1 MTLHFDDLRQNADK
15 RLDFAAYS
23 PRQLVLI
30 HTAVSLGA
38 SLVIGLLNLLFS
50 QMIANTGGLGS
61 IGTRSMLQTAQT
73 VLELA
78 VTIALPFWNIGLTR
92 AALCWARG
100 ELAEPPTLL
109 EGFRR
114 FRSLVGLSLLFLAIL
129 LGISMAGSYIATT
142 LFMLTPFAGDLIDA
156 QDLLLQNFSILSPE
170 IQPSDET
177 IAQYLSAT
185 KPLTIFSVILF
196 AVIAIPVYYRVR
208 FADFA
213 VMDGG
218 RTAVSLME
226 SFRITKKK
234 ALEIFK
240 IDLHFWWFYLLQL
253 LTVTLCYGDSILVAL
268 GVQLPISPELSYM
281 LFYAVGLLLQGLL
294 LWYYQARVSVTYA
307 LAYEALSEDPA
318 TVCSQTVQ

>member
-1 MTLHFDDLRQNADK
+1 MTLHFDDLRQQAEK

-38 SLVIGLLNLLFS
+38 SLVIGLLNLLFA
-50 QMIANTGGLGS
+50 QLIANTGGLG
-61 IGTRSMLQTAQT
+61 GMATRSMLETAQA

-78 VTIALPFWNIGLTR
+78 VTIALPFWNIGLIR

-114 FRSLVGLSLLFLAIL
+114 MRSVLGVKLFSLLIF
-129 LGISMAGSYIATT
+129 LGISMAVSYLGTM
-142 LFMLTPFAGDLIDA
+142 LFLFTPFSGSLIEALDPIM
-156 QDLLLQNFSILSPE
+156 QGTLSTESLLN
-170 IQPSDET
+170 DET
-177 IAQYLSAT
+177 LTQLTTAAV
-185 KPLTIFSVILF
+185 PLMVFLGIVF
-196 AVIAIPVYYRVR
+196 AAIAIPVWYRIR

-213 VMDGG
+213 VMDGN
-218 RTAVSLME
+218 RSLFSMLH

-234 ALEIFK
+234 ALAVCK
-240 IDLHFWWFYLLQL
+240 IDLRFWWFYLLQL

-268 GVQLPISPELSYM
+268 GVQLPISAELSYV
-281 LFYAVGLLLQGLL
+281 LFYALGIVLQGLL
-294 LWYYQARVSVTYA
+294 LWWYQAKVSVTYA
-307 LAYEALSEDPA
+307 LAYETLRVSDTEL
-318 TVCSQTVQ
+318 CIG